1 MLLDIF
7 PFGNLLPVLSCDG
20 SRILVELRLELV
32 LLTLSLDLFVL
43 LLDLADALKAIKIEN
58 VESLLHFRDI
68 LGLDLEAKWLR
79 TGLEFML

>member
-7 PFGNLLPVLSCDG
+7 PLGNLLPVLSCDG

-32 LLTLSLDLFVL
+32 LLTLGLDLFVL
-43 LLDLADALKAIKIEN
+43 FLDLADALKAVK
-58 VESLLHFRDI
+58 VEYVEGLLHFRDI
-68 LGLDLEAKWLR
+68 LGLDLEAEWLR

>member
-7 PFGNLLPVLSCDG
+7 PLGNLLPVLGCDG

-32 LLTLSLDLFVL
+32 LLALGLDLFVL
-43 LLDLADALKAIKIEN
+43 LLDLADALKAVQVEN
-58 VESLLHFRDI
+58 VECLLHFSDV
-68 LGLDLEAKWLR
+68 LGLDLEAEWLR